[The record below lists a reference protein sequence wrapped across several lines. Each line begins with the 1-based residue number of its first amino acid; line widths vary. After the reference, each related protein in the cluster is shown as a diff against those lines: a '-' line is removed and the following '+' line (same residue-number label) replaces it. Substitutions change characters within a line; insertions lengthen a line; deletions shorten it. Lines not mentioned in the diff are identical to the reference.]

1 MTFAATE
8 NDNFITLLKKIRANP
23 DNTIEVVVKS
33 GLPILDNVINLK
45 LLTKEAL
52 DLGKSLEFKGTD
64 PQSEALIGGI
74 FGTELVVVAPVAAPE
89 LLKSKF
95 DVKKIISSFNFKRFR
110 PAKFGIIFG
119 AIVVAGILLVI
130 ISGVFLTNLPRATVT
145 LKFSTDSLA
154 KSLVVNLSEA
164 ATAVDSAQAILPA
177 QKIVIYATASAGAAT
192 TGTKIEGDYAKGT
205 ITVLNKTDHAKT
217 FPKNTLISLV
227 TTSNNNLAFNL
238 DKEINVP
245 ARSVATVSA
254 TPQGET
260 TTYEYGKVTA
270 TVTAQS
276 YGDQFNIAGG
286 SQLSVADESPNNF
299 IAQNDNGFSG
309 GKQNKV
315 AVVAEVDQKKLLDT
329 VTAQLVEAIKQK
341 FTSAIPVGLISPSI
355 GTDFAVVGQNFDKG
369 LGEKADNL
377 NLTATAVSTTYAFK
391 EDNVKTLWKALMQAL
406 VPQNYTLSPEEKQI
420 DMSLITDTLETTHPQ
435 MIIKG
440 TSAVVPKY
448 VTADIQNSLAG
459 QSLAYAK
466 HYLELL
472 PNIDS
477 YKIDITPAIL
487 NFGSRMPKVPSHIN
501 VVVSKL

>member
-1 MTFAATE
+1 MLITVTDS
-8 NDNFITLLKKIRANP
+8 DNFFSIFKQIRACSE
-23 DNTIEVVVKS
+23 NTLEVSIAS
-33 GLPILDNVINLK
+33 GKPLLDNALNIK
-45 LLTKEAL
+45 LLIREAEK
-52 DLGKSLEFKGTD
+52 LGKSVSFRGLDLAASNLLNGILGMEEAVVLEEVVIPAKRYFDFKKLLGT
-64 PQSEALIGGI
+64 LNI
-74 FGTELVVVAPVAAPE
+74 
-89 LLKSKF
+89 
-95 DVKKIISSFNFKRFR
+95 KRFK

-119 AIVVAGILLVI
+119 GLTFIGIILLIVGGILL
-130 ISGVFLTNLPRATVT
+130 TNIPRATVT

-164 ATAVDSAQAILPA
+164 ATTVDSAQAILPA

-192 TGTKIEGDYAKGT
+192 TGTKIEGDYARGT

-245 ARSVATVSA
+245 GRSVATVSA

-276 YGDQFNIAGG
+276 FGDQFNIASG
-286 SQLSVADESPNNF
+286 SSLSVADESPNNF

-315 AVVAEVDQKKLLDT
+315 AVVADTDQKKLLDT
-329 VTAQLVEAIKQK
+329 VTTQLTDAIKQK
-341 FTSAIPVGLISPSI
+341 FSSSIPVGLISPSVGI
-355 GTDFAVVGQNFDKG
+355 DFNLVGQSFDKG
-369 LGEKADNL
+369 LGEKADTL

-391 EDNVKTLWKALMQAL
+391 EDNVKTLWKSLISSL
-406 VPQNYTLSPEEKQI
+406 IPQNYTLSPEEKQI
-420 DMSLITDTLETTHPQ
+420 DMSLITNTLGTTRPQ

-440 TSAVVPKY
+440 TSSVVPKY
-448 VTADIQNSLAG
+448 VTADIQSSLAG
-459 QSLAYAK
+459 QSLDYAK

-477 YKIDITPAIL
+477 YKINVWPPVL
-487 NFGSRMPKVPSHIN
+487 NLGSRMPKIPSHIN